1 MGKLIKW
8 LVVLTFAGGLLGA
21 GSFAGAKMN
30 VGKFIGQPAPPMGTQ
45 TIKFAW
51 GGIAELPE
59 HPRAWEFR
67 YSKVEALANKPAKI
81 FVSLDGKVIG
91 TVPKDL
97 ERRVEAWRKA
107 REIRDP

>member
-8 LVVLTFAGGLLGA
+8 LVVAAFAGGLLGA
-21 GSFAGAKMN
+21 GSYAGARMS
-30 VGKFIGQPAPPMGTQ
+30 VGKFLGSPAPPMGTQ
-45 TIKFAW
+45 SVQMVLT
-51 GGIAELPE
+51 GVAEIPE

-67 YSKVEALANKPAKI
+67 YSKVEAIANKPAKI

-91 TVPKDL
+91 SVPKDL
-97 ERRVEAWRKA
+97 QRRIETWRKA